1 MTNTTKFTSLRE
13 VTATI
18 EALGLAVTPAAL
30 AAIQK
35 NGKEPFLQ
43 HLSCCAAN
51 DDQEGKHKKYLE
63 ALFKCLD
70 TQALALLQDTI
81 PDITVDD
88 VATAAT
94 NAPVRLLSTINI
106 AVDPENERRDSAIGW
121 LKELAGCAGKKQN
134 EAAAPEPAAPVMP
147 APRDVTQPAASQ
159 STEPR
164 QQPASSPAQGE
175 APVDNAQKFQSHH
188 VYGSNFALCFN
199 ATDWKGEFGIMVD
212 AATANGPKSYD
223 WKKAIHIWLSPVE
236 VAAIVAVFR
245 RWRKSVEFSAHGN
258 QNDKSFAIEYQSSHF
273 FAKVS
278 AKVDAGKTRAVKI
291 MPADATAVSILF
303 LRQLGEAYKGIPL
316 TEILATVRATHQM
329 ENAA

>member
-1 MTNTTKFTSLRE
+1 MTNTTKFSSLRE
-13 VTATI
+13 VTGAI
-18 EALGLAVTPAAL
+18 ETLGLAVTPAAL

-70 TQALALLQDTI
+70 SQALSLLQDMV
-81 PDITVDD
+81 PDATVDD
-88 VATAAT
+88 VATVAT
-94 NAPVRLLSTINI
+94 NAPVRLLSAINI
-106 AVDPENERRDSAIGW
+106 AADPENERRDSAIEW
-121 LKELAGCAGKKQN
+121 LKELAGCAGKQLN
-134 EAAAPEPAAPVMP
+134 EAAAPVTP

-159 STEPR
+159 SAEPR
-164 QQPASSPAQGE
+164 QKPASSPAQSE

-199 ATDWKGEFGIMVD
+199 AADWKGEFGIMVD

-223 WKKAIHIWLSPVE
+223 WKNAIHIWLSPVE